1 MTEAVSPAAVCA
13 RVSALFRGVLEGE
26 PQLLVALADYEGDIW
41 LEGGDLRF
49 TLPALHT
56 YLYTPAELEYPD
68 FRRGLY
74 ASELNAELQGL
85 GGKVVIDTNAGK
97 VDQTLYRLTRH
108 VP

>member
-1 MTEAVSPAAVCA
+1 MTEAVSSDAVCG
-13 RVSALFRGVLEGE
+13 RVTALFRGILEGE
-26 PQLLVALADYEGDIW
+26 PQLSAALADYEGDIW
-41 LEGGDLRF
+41 LERGDLRF

-74 ASELNAELQGL
+74 ASKLNSQLRGL
-85 GGKVVIDTNAGK
+85 GAQVVIDTNTGK
-97 VDQTLYRLTRH
+97 VDQTIYRLTRH